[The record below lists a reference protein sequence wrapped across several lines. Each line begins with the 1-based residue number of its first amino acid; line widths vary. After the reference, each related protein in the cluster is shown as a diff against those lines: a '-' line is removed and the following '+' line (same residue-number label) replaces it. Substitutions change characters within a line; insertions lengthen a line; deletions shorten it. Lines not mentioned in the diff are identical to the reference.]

1 MNTFNDPYTRAGDD
15 VSLNAVREQV
25 RLLEDAHRANGVS
38 LSGRIVHVCHYLPV
52 VPSLIA
58 PTPTAASAGVLS
70 PPPTPP
76 VIPGDVPP
84 SPSDEAAASLA
95 QHDGQQQQ
103 PGQSRWKLAPRYG
116 HAAMFSG
123 IRALSATHE
132 QLIVGWTGDITAV
145 PSAGTPGSEGTSGEP
160 VPCAQ
165 VTQADR
171 NALDAEL
178 IGYDEDGHGAHKIEY
193 VPVWLEDK
201 VAHGHYDGYC
211 KMSESSLPRSMKI
224 VCPYL
229 PYSALAPLFCL
240 QIASFVRILPFLLCP
255 TSDRHR

>member
-1 MNTFNDPYTRAGDD
+1 MDSYTSQGDAG
-15 VSLNAVREQV
+15 SLNAVREQV

-58 PTPTAASAGVLS
+58 RSSTPAPAGILS
-70 PPPTPP
+70 PPHTPP

-84 SPSDEAAASLA
+84 SPSDENQV
-95 QHDGQQQQ
+95 QHDDQQQQ
-103 PGQSRWKLAPRYG
+103 PEQSRWKFSPRYG

-123 IRALSATHE
+123 IRSLSTTHD

-145 PSAGTPGSEGTSGEP
+145 PSAGTPNSEDNIAPSGEH
-160 VPCAQ
+160 VPCTQ

-178 IGYDEDGHGAHKIEY
+178 VGYDEDGHGAAKEHKTEY
-193 VPVWLEDK
+193 VPVWLDDK

-211 KMSESSLPRSMKI
+211 KMSASLFI
-224 VCPYL
+224 VASVFPY
-229 PYSALAPLFCL
+229 PSLF
-240 QIASFVRILPFLLCP
+240 P
-255 TSDRHR
+255 